1 MVHSNGSKY
10 WRFRRT
16 INGKD
21 TTRALGMYPIMTLA
35 EARKARDEFLK
46 SLSQGID
53 PLHADKEKIASFEE
67 IARQWHARKKTW
79 SSLHSLNVMRAFET
93 HLFPEIGSKAIN
105 RLAVRTCTTC
115 TRRELLNNT
124 ETRSVYFWQAFFH
137 RPTGDKYLQQ
147 FVSVSFVP
155 EE

>member
-1 MVHSNGSKY
+1 MPLPRNLFKRDNFFFRAKSKEQPYKLSDYNGLYLLVHSNGSKY

-53 PLHADKEKIASFEE
+53 PLHSAKEKIVSFEE
-67 IARQWHARKKTW
+67 IA
-79 SSLHSLNVMRAFET
+79 
-93 HLFPEIGSKAIN
+93 
-105 RLAVRTCTTC
+105 
-115 TRRELLNNT
+115 LLI
-124 ETRSVYFWQAFFH
+124 
-137 RPTGDKYLQQ
+137 P
-147 FVSVSFVP
+147 VSVNGMNFP
-155 EE
+155 